1 MKDQIK
7 NVFIKNR
14 IKNMIITDKIKNVFT
29 KDRIKI
35 SVNGRADQKYVY
47 NKKKTNQKLNET
59 MTLFSSFILLFSNFQ
74 NVT

>member
-47 NKKKTNQKLNET
+47 NKKKNKSKTE
-59 MTLFSSFILLFSNFQ
+59 
-74 NVT
+74 